1 MKRIISILL
10 CAALMLVLCACN
22 NATTQQPSTADA
34 TPTPAPAEPTPETTP
49 EAAPEGQLTPED
61 PITIGIIQLTE
72 HAALDAAREGFVQAL
87 ADNGYVDGDKIKID
101 FQNAQNDQSTLSTI
115 SDRFVSEEVDL
126 VLAIATPA
134 AQAVAGKT
142 TEIPILATAVT
153 DFVVAKLAE
162 SNEVPGGNVSG
173 TTDMN
178 PIEEQI
184 DLLMQ
189 LVPEAK
195 TVGLIYNSGEDNS
208 ILQAQLATEAIQ
220 ARNMAV
226 TEVTV
231 TSTNDVQQAMQSL
244 VTKCD
249 AIYIPTDNTLASSM
263 PIVEG
268 VCAEAKKPVICGES
282 SMVDAG
288 GLATLSIN
296 YYNLG
301 YQTGMMALRILVDG
315 ADVSTMPIES
325 LTEMDL
331 AFNTAVADAIGI
343 TIPEELL
350 AKAAN

>member
-1 MKRIISILL
+1 MKKWIALL
-10 CAALMLVLCACN
+10 LAALLVLCCACT
-22 NATTQQPSTADA
+22 AQQPSLNDADA
-34 TPTPAPAEPTPETTP
+34 TEAPAADATQAPADATDAPEEGG
-49 EAAPEGQLTPED
+49 EAAYRV
-61 PITIGIIQLTE
+61 GIIQLTE

-268 VCAEAKKPVICGES
+268 VCTEAKKPVICGES

>member
-1 MKRIISILL
+1 M
-10 CAALMLVLCACN
+10 
-22 NATTQQPSTADA
+22 
-34 TPTPAPAEPTPETTP
+34 
-49 EAAPEGQLTPED
+49 
-61 PITIGIIQLTE
+61 
-72 HAALDAAREGFVQAL
+72 
-87 ADNGYVDGDKIKID
+87 
-101 FQNAQNDQSTLSTI
+101 
-115 SDRFVSEEVDL
+115 
-126 VLAIATPA
+126 LAIATPA

-178 PIEEQI
+178 PREEQI

-268 VCAEAKKPVICGES
+268 VCTEAKKPVICGES